1 MLVDE
6 ELSMRIGVDADTLVM
21 PEAKLVVRIGVIKE
35 DIAGDVYMCNVCTRC
50 DKIFVRHV
58 NVCRKRLF
66 RTFKSSFVLQFSSH
80 PLWYF
85 SKCSQPKACL
95 PEPNFSTE
103 SRLTHGETSTPS
115 LPFFLPSTTQGGAKT
130 KTKKEAKKK
139 GEAPLT

>member
-80 PLWYF
+80 PLCT
-85 SKCSQPKACL
+85 SASVCSQKRVFLSLTFRRKAV
-95 PEPNFSTE
+95 
-103 SRLTHGETSTPS
+103 
-115 LPFFLPSTTQGGAKT
+115 
-130 KTKKEAKKK
+130 
-139 GEAPLT
+139 